1 MKKIL
6 IYRIGHLGDTLVSL
20 PALWAIRENF
30 PAARITLLTNVDAQ
44 NAGYIAAQSVLPEN
58 GLIDEWLF
66 YPSNLPKLKTVSAF
80 LKLLFEIRRERFD
93 NLFYLM
99 QRGRTVAQIERDLRF
114 FRLAG
119 IKKIF
124 GVDYLL
130 QNLIGDA
137 RQMKKPLPAVESE
150 TDFFLDSLAADGFQ
164 IGENIRP
171 EMLLSGAE
179 RGFADKWLEENCAAA
194 VRENR
199 PLVGVAP
206 GSKWDS
212 KIWMEERFASV
223 VGALIKSR
231 DVFPIV
237 FGGDED
243 REKGNRL
250 VQIWGTGVN
259 AAGALS
265 VRQSAAALR
274 RCGLYL
280 GNDTGTMHLAASV
293 GVSCVAVFAAID
305 LPNRWH
311 PFGENHT
318 IFRTTV
324 PCEGCHAPVCPFEK
338 QCTTAID
345 HAQVLAACERILEQ
359 SNL

>member
-1 MKKIL
+1 MNVL

-30 PAARITLLTNVDAQ
+30 PDARLCLLTNVDAQ
-44 NAGYIAAQSVLPEN
+44 NAVYIAARSVLPAS
-58 GLIDEWLF
+58 GLIDEWIF
-66 YPSNLPKLKTVSAF
+66 YPNNLSKIRAVPAF
-80 LKLLFEIRRERFD
+80 LKLFFEIRRRRFD
-93 NLFYLM
+93 SLFYLM
-99 QRGRTVAQIERDLRF
+99 QRSRTAAQIERDMRF

-119 IKKIF
+119 ISKIF

-137 RQMKKPLPAVESE
+137 REMKKPLPVLESE
-150 TDFFLDSLAADGFQ
+150 TDFFLNALAADGFE
-164 IGENIRP
+164 INKNAAP
-171 EMLLSGAE
+171 EMLLDAAE
-179 RGFADKWLEENCAAA
+179 KKFADDWLDKNGALEGKQ
-194 VRENR
+194 
-199 PLVGVAP
+199 LVAVAP

-212 KIWMEERFASV
+212 KIWMEERYAET
-223 VGALIKSR
+223 VGELVKRR
-231 DVFPIV
+231 DVFPVV
-237 FGGDED
+237 FGGEED

-250 VQIWGTGVN
+250 VQFWKTGAN

-280 GNDTGTMHLAASV
+280 GNDTGTMHLAAAV
-293 GVSCVAVFAAID
+293 GVPCVAVFAAID
-305 LPNRWH
+305 FPNRWH
-311 PFGENHT
+311 PFGTNHT

-338 QCTTAID
+338 QCTTAIETE
-345 HAQVLAACERILEQ
+345 QVLAACLRILEQ
-359 SNL
+359 